1 MAYNYFRTIYI
12 ENTFSAGLAVGS
24 LRSFLAGQEAGNIS
38 VGRAEGDRVEIEICT
53 YSPHV
58 MSYAESQL
66 APFV

>member
-24 LRSFLAGQEAGNIS
+24 LRSFLAGQNAGNVN
-38 VGRAEGDRVEIEICT
+38 VGRAEGDHVEIEICT
-53 YSPHV
+53 YNSMV
-58 MSYAESQL
+58 MSYAEEKL